1 MLKFLEIY
9 ACLFIVFTLHE
20 TGHILALW
28 RFKCRVGAVT
38 IFYLSIVKFWH
49 RNTCVR
55 IGIIPG
61 GYTDAAGTEKLDD
74 FQYVV
79 TCLAGIIASFTGCTI
94 LMIVSFW
101 YEPQFLFFLRQ
112 TFLLD
117 LIIGIF
123 PWGNN
128 DMAKA
133 LKRIKSPHPLKGSSA
148 KGL

>member
-1 MLKFLEIY
+1 MIKFLEIY

-28 RFKCRVGAVT
+28 RFKCRIGAVT
-38 IFYLSIVKFWH
+38 LFYVSIIKIWY
-49 RNTCVR
+49 RNTFIR

-61 GYTDAAGTEKLDD
+61 AYTEAAGTEQLDD
-74 FQYVV
+74 FQFVIV
-79 TCLAGIIASFTGCTI
+79 CLAGIIASCIGCFI
-94 LMIVSFW
+94 LVITSFW
-101 YEPQFLFFLRQ
+101 YEPAFLFFLKH

-117 LIIGIF
+117 LAVGIF

-133 LKRIKSPHPLKGSSA
+133 LKRIKCKSYGSPKSR
-148 KGL
+148 